1 MRELAAVLK
10 KAEAMA
16 PLTAL
21 KVLGE
26 LACMDEHDELEAEL
40 RGDVEASLEKAD
52 GEIAFARDSGRY
64 QYFVVN
70 DVLDSTVDE
79 IMEIVR
85 KEIQRG

>member
-10 KAEAMA
+10 KADAMP

-40 RGDVEASLEKAD
+40 RGDVEAIKLSSCENVYSCK
-52 GEIAFARDSGRY
+52 
-64 QYFVVN
+64 
-70 DVLDSTVDE
+70 STLATL
-79 IMEIVR
+79 R
-85 KEIQRG
+85 QAT